1 MKNYL
6 LSKEHKY
13 NVELEK
19 AKKLVENKIIE
30 LRDTTPNVKFEH
42 NKLAELEIN
51 KFFYNSKTIDR
62 VMVVLRANGC
72 EHYKKN
78 GGCSMCSHFN
88 GTDRNATITTQDY
101 INQWDSV
108 IKGTGIEKENSN
120 FDINN
125 YPVVCVYNL
134 GSFLNEN
141 EISSEAV
148 KYIFKSLNSYEGVEK
163 VIIESR
169 AEYITENALKNI
181 KSVYNKGIVEVGIG
195 VESTNNDIRQ
205 ICHHKGLEDLSN
217 VKNAVDIL
225 HKYNFKALAYINFK
239 PIFLTETEAINDA
252 IKTAID
258 CFEMGFDAVS
268 IEPTSLQDYSLANH
282 LYEIGYY
289 RVPWLWSVRDVV
301 KGIYEKINDKKLD
314 IRLGGYFDE
323 EVLSGSQGVGYEEK
337 NEIFPHMTS
346 LNCNKCSDKFIE
358 CIKNFNMTYD
368 ISSLYKIEDCDK
380 CFEVWKDAK
389 KVKDSRTIIE
399 RVYDIL
405 GNNC

>member
-1 MKNYL
+1 M
-6 LSKEHKY
+6 LSKEHIY
-13 NVELEK
+13 NSELEK
-19 AKKLVENKIIE
+19 AKKLIENKIIE
-30 LRDTTPNVKFEH
+30 LRDKTPNIEFEH
-42 NKLAELEIN
+42 NKLAELEIS

-72 EHYKKN
+72 EYYKKN

-88 GTDRNATITTQDY
+88 GTDRAATVTTQDY
-101 INQWDSV
+101 INQWESV
-108 IKGTGIEKENSN
+108 IRGIGVEKENSK

-148 KYIFKSLNSYEGVEK
+148 EYIFKSLNNYDKVKK

-169 AEYITENALKNI
+169 AEYITEDSLKNI
-181 KSVYNKGIVEVGIG
+181 KNVYNKGTVEVGIG
-195 VESTNNDIRQ
+195 VESTNKEIRE
-205 ICHHKGLEDLSN
+205 ICHHKGIDDLSN
-217 VKNAVDIL
+217 IKKAVEIL

-239 PIFLTETEAINDA
+239 PIFLTEREAIKDA

-258 CFEMGFDAVS
+258 CFKMGFDAIS

-282 LYEIGYY
+282 LYEIGQY
-289 RVPWLWSVRDVV
+289 RVPWLWSVREVV
-301 KGIYEKINDKKLD
+301 KGIYKKTNNKKLD

-323 EVLSGSQGVGYEEK
+323 EVLSGSQGIGYEGR

-346 LNCNKCSDKFIE
+346 LNCDKCSSRFIE

-368 ISSLYKIEDCDK
+368 INDLYKIEDCDICYK
-380 CFEVWKDAK
+380 VWEDAK
-389 KVKDSRTIIE
+389 KVKDSRTIVE
-399 RVYDIL
+399 RVYDVL
-405 GNNC
+405 GRNVD